1 MQYDDGCRMPLP
13 LAWGV
18 LLIEFFAYS
27 LLAIYLTAVLPNEN
41 GVREP
46 PHFFLMPSFW
56 QPRKFRASDVVREQR
71 TAPQPATVDDDVAAE
86 VTKMR
91 QRLES
96 GASALTEHA
105 PEATLEGAA
114 AASNAPAIEM
124 YGIQRRF
131 GGRPE
136 FWAVVDSW
144 LEIPNNQ
151 LFCLLGPN
159 GAGAT
164 ALCKLCTLM
173 PCMHAPQNPVSR
185 LAEASVVGNCGCV
198 WKDR

>member
-1 MQYDDGCRMPLP
+1 MQDGEDCRMPLP

-18 LLIEFFAYS
+18 LLIEFFGYT
-27 LLAIYLTAVLPNEN
+27 LLAVYLTAVLPDAS

-56 QPRKFRASDVVREQR
+56 KPRKYRASDVRRDQQTPR
-71 TAPQPATVDDDVAAE
+71 TNVQPATMDDDVAAE
-86 VTKMR
+86 QAKMQ

-96 GASALTEHA
+96 GGTALKAADDGA
-105 PEATLEGAA
+105 PPPA
-114 AASNAPAIEM
+114 NAPAIEM

-131 GGRPE
+131 GGGSKE
-136 FWAVVDSW
+136 FWAIVNSW

-159 GAGAT
+159 GAG
-164 ALCKLCTLM
+164 M
-173 PCMHAPQNPVSR
+173 PLLVSR
-185 LAEASVVGNCGCV
+185 QLPTLYVYPPVLL
-198 WKDR
+198 